1 MVEKSFSLID
11 KIISR
16 RSIRSFKSDM
26 IPEEDI
32 EKIIEAGTYAP
43 NGRGLQSP
51 IIVAVTNKE
60 FRDKLEKINR
70 EIGGFPDDV
79 NPFYNGSV
87 VLIVLADKSVP
98 TYIYDVRFQC
108 CVVVLSQIVFYE
120 DLHHKFDINSQY
132 N

>member
-32 EKIIEAGTYAP
+32 EKIIEAGT
-43 NGRGLQSP
+43 
-51 IIVAVTNKE
+51 
-60 FRDKLEKINR
+60 LEKINR

>member
-32 EKIIEAGTYAP
+32 EKIIEAGT
-43 NGRGLQSP
+43 
-51 IIVAVTNKE
+51 
-60 FRDKLEKINR
+60 NR